1 MQPSSNRR
9 LLFLLAAILLIS
21 AIWTGANRSAGTV
34 AAQGNGKAAG
44 RTPIVLNT
52 KPVRVVADA
61 APVLSG
67 IAIDTQRD
75 EVFMTNDKESAEPS
89 IMVYPTQFQPTDRV
103 MEPKRRL
110 AGPKTNLALPCGV
123 AVSPE
128 FQEMFAVSGDGQD
141 INIFPMV
148 ADGNSAP
155 SRVIH
160 VPHASGGVSFD
171 IKNDEIYITT
181 EHANRISVYS
191 RKAQGDDDPLR
202 IIQGPNTSL
211 ADPHGIYV
219 DADRNEILVTNH
231 GNWRKTRTGEA
242 FALHGDSKFAFMR
255 GSFSHPG
262 IVEPLGP
269 SSGKFMSPSIMVF
282 SRTAN
287 GDVGPLRT
295 IQGSRTRLNIGVG
308 ISRDPETGE
317 IIVANSGDN
326 SILFFAANANGD
338 VAPLRVL
345 AGPAT
350 NLKGATGVA
359 IDTKHNE
366 LWVTSWENHMAAV
379 FPRNAEG
386 NVPPLRVIHSAPKT
400 APPATMGRL
409 GAVAFDSK
417 RQEILA
423 PN

>member
-1 MQPSSNRR
+1 MRHSSNRR
-9 LLFLLAAILLIS
+9 LLIPLAGIVLIATFWIGGS
-21 AIWTGANRSAGTV
+21 DWFSTAV
-34 AAQGNGKAAG
+34 AQEAGKAAG

-52 KPVRVVADA
+52 KPVRVVSDSAT
-61 APVLSG
+61 VLSG

-75 EVFMTNDKESAEPS
+75 EVFMTNDKESAGPS
-89 IMVYPTQFQPTDRV
+89 VMVYPTQFQPTDRL
-103 MEPKRRL
+103 MEPRRRL

-141 INIFPMV
+141 INIFPLQV
-148 ADGNSAP
+148 EGDSTPA
-155 SRVIH
+155 REIH
-160 VPHASGGVSFD
+160 VPHASGGVAFD
-171 IKNDEIYITT
+171 NKHDEIYITT

-191 RKAQGDDDPLR
+191 RRAQGDDDPLR

-219 DADRNEILVTNH
+219 DAERNEILVTNH

-242 FALHGDSKFAFMR
+242 FALSGDSKFAFMR

-269 SSGKFMSPSIMVF
+269 SSGKFMPPSILIF

-295 IQGSRTRLNIGVG
+295 IQGPHTRLNIAVG
-308 ISRDPETGE
+308 ITRDPDSGE
-317 IIVANSGDN
+317 IVVANSGDN
-326 SILFFAANANGD
+326 SIFFFDANANGD
-338 VAPLRVL
+338 VAPVRVL

-350 NLKGATGVA
+350 NLKGATGGA
-359 IDTKHNE
+359 SDTKHNE
-366 LWVTSWENHMAAV
+366 PWVSRWENHV
-379 FPRNAEG
+379 RGGFHR
-386 NVPPLRVIHSAPKT
+386 
-400 APPATMGRL
+400 
-409 GAVAFDSK
+409 
-417 RQEILA
+417 
-423 PN
+423 

>member
-141 INIFPMV
+141 INIFPLT
-148 ADGNSAP
+148 AEGNSAP
-155 SRVIH
+155 AREIH

-171 IKNDEIYITT
+171 IKHDEIYITT

-191 RKAQGDDDPLR
+191 RKANGDDDPLR
-202 IIQGPNTSL
+202 IIQGPNAAL

-219 DADRNEILVTNH
+219 DAERNEILVTNH

-242 FALHGDSKFAFMR
+242 FALSGDSKFAYMR

-269 SSGKFMSPSIMVF
+269 STGKFMLPAIMVF
-282 SRTAN
+282 SMN
-287 GDVGPLRT
+287 FPVEGP
-295 IQGSRTRLNIGVG
+295 SRSEEHT
-308 ISRDPETGE
+308 S
-317 IIVANSGDN
+317 
-326 SILFFAANANGD
+326 
-338 VAPLRVL
+338 
-345 AGPAT
+345 
-350 NLKGATGVA
+350 
-359 IDTKHNE
+359 E
-366 LWVTSWENHMAAV
+366 LQS
-379 FPRNAEG
+379 P
-386 NVPPLRVIHSAPKT
+386 
-400 APPATMGRL
+400 
-409 GAVAFDSK
+409 
-417 RQEILA
+417 
-423 PN
+423 

>member
-1 MQPSSNRR
+1 MRHSSNQR
-9 LLFLLAAILLIS
+9 LLIPLAGILLI
-21 AIWTGANRSAGTV
+21 ATFWIAGTDWFATALAQDPAKT
-34 AAQGNGKAAG
+34 AA
-44 RTPIVLNT
+44 RTPIVLST
-52 KPVRVVADA
+52 KPIRVVSDS

-67 IAIDTQRD
+67 IAIDTQHD

-89 IMVYPTQFQPTDRV
+89 VMVYPTQFQPTDRV
-103 MEPKRRL
+103 MEPRRRL
-110 AGPKTNLALPCGV
+110 AGPQTNLSLPCGV

-141 INIFPMV
+141 INVFPLRV
-148 ADGNSAP
+148 EGDSAP
-155 SRVIH
+155 SREIH

-171 IKNDEIYITT
+171 IKHDEIYITT

-191 RKAQGDDDPLR
+191 RKAHGDDDPLR

-219 DADRNEILVTNH
+219 DAERNEILVTNH

-269 SSGKFMSPSIMVF
+269 STGKFMPPSITVF

-295 IQGSRTRLNIGVG
+295 IQGPHTRLNVAVG
-308 ISRDPETGE
+308 ITRDPDSGE
-317 IIVANSGDN
+317 IVVANSGEN
-326 SILFFAANANGD
+326 SILIFDGNANGD
-338 VAPLRVL
+338 VAPVRVL

-359 IDTKHNE
+359 IDAKHNE
-366 LWVTSWENHMAAV
+366 LWVTSWENHIAAV
-379 FPRNAEG
+379 FPRKAQG
-386 NVPPLRVIHSAPKT
+386 NIAPLRMIHSAPKG
-400 APPATMGRL
+400 APLATMGRL
-409 GAVAFDSK
+409 GAVAFDPK